1 MMRIHRNPV
10 SWLLLVVLAATLFVA
25 ISFNRGFRQPPTR
38 HRRHT
43 WGPGHYGPPRSTL
56 RGKVGRP
63 VMVEFYARTFPNEN
77 WVTFSELV
85 WNLGMPKFD
94 GLSSNFP
101 FFHGWWVWVPFTRS
115 WGVALLWWSEKA
127 IWWVYPIFIH
137 THMPV
142 ESRSWLWRCS
152 RIISFP
158 SSWPWLWIH
167 QNKQNYWTMRRL
179 AGCTQMYSMTFGP
192 FSWNMLECFMS
203 QRWIHKKLTF
213 AILLTLNIIQY
224 IPPGFWLGCSQYH
237 VGKGSHL

>member
-1 MMRIHRNPV
+1 MKIHRNPV
-10 SWLLLVVLAATLFVA
+10 SWLLVVLAATLFA
-25 ISFNRGFRQPPTR
+25 TISFNRGFHQPPVTDC
-38 HRRHT
+38 HT

-63 VMVEFYARTFPNEN
+63 VMVEFYGWTFSNEN

-85 WNLGMPKFD
+85 WNLCPWIWWFIIK
-94 GLSSNFP
+94 LPIFP
-101 FFHGWWVWVPFTRS
+101 WWVWVPFTRS

-137 THMPV
+137 THMPL

-167 QNKQNYWTMRRL
+167 QNKQNITKLLNHEETCR
-179 AGCTQMYSMTFGP
+179 MYSDVFHDFWTF
-192 FSWNMLECFMS
+192 
-203 QRWIHKKLTF
+203 
-213 AILLTLNIIQY
+213 
-224 IPPGFWLGCSQYH
+224 
-237 VGKGSHL
+237 